1 MLHIKVFN
9 HHGRF
14 RDQTSTGENI
24 RPTEKVRW
32 GKRPFD
38 KGNEKTDLM
47 KDKTNVN
54 EENTLMNELETAYE
68 KFVIANENFHALLT
82 VEKDIPES
90 EYY

>member
-24 RPTEKVRW
+24 
-32 GKRPFD
+32 RPFD

-90 EYY
+90 ENY